1 MLESSLPPRSA
12 TPLSALPSLD
22 ATAAVAAAAAPT
34 STDGASFACPRCTF
48 LNHPSLRACEIC
60 GERLISADL
69 TAEQLQEVSRADSP
83 APISAARKGGLVG
96 ERVDAVKFSFRA
108 GGDRAFHGRLKNA
121 LIQRKWL
128 LQNAPPVPTPSSP
141 SSSSSAT
148 ATTTTTT
155 TTDTSA
161 TSVNGTVFTPERLA
175 GIAGLERQGIN
186 VRRKNE
192 VAIGG
197 AFEDLEALMG
207 RAKEMVSLA
216 EEFSTRLASTPAFAN
231 GEARAALSSSSLA
244 LGLVSKDMLSGS
256 DRASDLYLSEL
267 ARQLAEFL
275 ADDARGVLKREGGVI
290 TLVDLWALFNRARG
304 IDLIS
309 PSDLEKAARL
319 FEKLKLP
326 VRLRMFRSGLL
337 VVQDARSTDA
347 ETVRRIL
354 EWISG
359 DAAGGTWMGRG
370 VTASEAA
377 DRFGWSVGV
386 AAEELEMAEERGA
399 LCREAG
405 IEGLRFWKNWFAAH
419 NTPST

>member
-1 MLESSLPPRSA
+1 
-12 TPLSALPSLD
+12 
-22 ATAAVAAAAAPT
+22 V
-34 STDGASFACPRCTF
+34 ST
-48 LNHPSLRACEIC
+48 
-60 GERLISADL
+60 
-69 TAEQLQEVSRADSP
+69 
-83 APISAARKGGLVG
+83 ARKGGLVG

-108 GGDRAFHGRLKNA
+108 GGDRVFQDRLKNA

-128 LQNAPPVPTPSSP
+128 LRDAPPIPTPADIA
-141 SSSSSAT
+141 SAT
-148 ATTTTTT
+148 A
-155 TTDTSA
+155 
-161 TSVNGTVFTPERLA
+161 NGRNTPERLA

-186 VRRKNE
+186 VRKKNE

-197 AFEDLEALMG
+197 AFGDLEALMG

-216 EEFSTRLASTPAFAN
+216 EEFSTRLASTPAFSN
-231 GEARAALSSSSLA
+231 GEARVALRNSTLA
-244 LGLVSKDMLSGS
+244 LGLVSKDMLAAGS

-309 PSDLEKAARL
+309 PCDLEKAARL
-319 FEKLKLP
+319 LERLRLP
-326 VRLRMFRSGLL
+326 VRLRMFKSGLL

-354 EWISG
+354 EWIG
-359 DAAGGTWMGRG
+359 DGDGPWGRG
-370 VTASEAA
+370 VTASVAA
-377 DRFGWSVGV
+377 EKFGWSVGV

-405 IEGLRFWKNWFAAH
+405 VEGLRFWRNRFVDSPALAFRGVAAGVKV
-419 NTPST
+419 